1 MECLNRFHLISLQ
14 RYNKKCICARKASIF
29 FENIDLS
36 IEYVAHSH
44 VRSLLMGVKSEWHI
58 HEAKPYF
65 QKQCERSGTY
75 AALCDCTFEEGPALR
90 EVPSKFNKIT
100 IVSFNARA
108 QPA

>member
-1 MECLNRFHLISLQ
+1 M
-14 RYNKKCICARKASIF
+14 SIF
-29 FENIDLS
+29 LKIIDLS

-44 VRSLLMGVKSEWHI
+44 DRSLLMGVKSEWHI